1 MMGSGRTHST
11 NEGGV
16 REMTPMPDL
25 NEFLARLNARRERL
39 TFLAERGRVL
49 DAEDLVDEVDELGEQ
64 LIKADEQLRTQQ
76 AELDDA
82 RRALEIV
89 AARNDELFEASAAAY
104 VLTDRAGVL
113 LSANRRAAAL
123 IADTPARRAIRPF
136 STRFAVAD
144 RPGIRSL
151 INHAGSGVAESGS
164 VFAGEGALLRPDGI
178 TLQVDI
184 AVRADRD
191 PDTGSST
198 LLWELTPRPRL
209 EVMHDAEAVVPR
221 LQAAGAPRAD
231 ATPTELLD
239 NVVEMA
245 VSIVPGAEHASIL
258 LLRAGQPIETPAAS
272 SDLAAEWDR
281 VQYEVGD
288 GPGWHAVVGDR
299 GVVVIRE
306 MRNERRWRRF
316 AERAA
321 GLGVRSLLACH
332 LPTPRGTL
340 GSLNLY
346 SAEPDAFDSDSV
358 LIGRVVAT
366 RAAIALALADQE
378 RELQR
383 AIDRSELIGQAIQAL
398 MARDCVTASS
408 AFETLVEDSASSE
421 VTISEQAQRLVDAE
435 AIGDVGPEPL
445 TIDG

>member
-1 MMGSGRTHST
+1 
-11 NEGGV
+11 
-16 REMTPMPDL
+16 MPEL

-39 TFLAERGRVL
+39 TALAKRGRVL
-49 DAEDLVDEVDELGEQ
+49 DAEELVGEVDALGEQ
-64 LIKADEQLRTQQ
+64 LRQAGEELRAQQ
-76 AELDDA
+76 AELDDT

-89 AARNDELFEASAAAY
+89 AARNDELFEASSAAY

-123 IADTPARRAIRPF
+123 IADTPTRRAIRPF
-136 STRFAVAD
+136 TTRFAVAD

-151 INHAGSGVAESGS
+151 INHAAGSVAESGS
-164 VFAGEGALLRPDGI
+164 VFTGEGALLRPDGR
-178 TLQVDI
+178 TLPVDI

-191 PDTGSST
+191 PGTGLPT

-209 EVMHDAEAVVPR
+209 EVMHDADAVVPG
-221 LQAAGAPRAD
+221 LQTEGAPTYD
-231 ATPTELLD
+231 ATPAELLD
-239 NVVEMA
+239 HVVETA

-258 LLRAGQPIETPAAS
+258 MLRAGQPIETPAAS

-299 GVVVIRE
+299 GVVVIPE
-306 MRNERRWRRF
+306 MRDERRWRRF

-346 SAEPDAFDSDSV
+346 STEPDAFGSDSV

-366 RAAIALALADQE
+366 RAAIALAMADQE

-383 AIDRSELIGQAIQAL
+383 AIDRGELIGQAVRVL
-398 MARDCVTASS
+398 MVRDHVTAGS
-408 AFETLVEDSASSE
+408 AFETLVEDSGSNRL
-421 VTISEQAQRLVDAE
+421 TINEQAQRLVDPGAVD
-435 AIGDVGPEPL
+435 DVGPATL
-445 TIDG
+445 TIDR